1 MAHFSI
7 IGIFRRTETGNDD
20 QPEPFIEG
28 LEPHPAVDVLDTRCR
43 ATITVTCVPRPDL
56 TTSDLTTPTLPSS
69 VFVGS
74 ATGCGALGASGGLL
88 SLYGLASSPS
98 LHGGKGADS
107 AHARLH
113 KPVLPDVGISIDT
126 PAMVTCESNASL
138 AATPPAFSCES
149 LATGACESSAATSD
163 IVACESAAAVASP
176 RPRHPPPSPASPRL
190 HPPPSPASPRSL
202 SPARPRPPSPASH
215 VRDQCEHPLRTRLP

>member
-1 MAHFSI
+1 MTSRSPSSRGSSPILLSMSSTHVAGLQSLSLVCQ
-7 IGIFRRTETGNDD
+7 D
-20 QPEPFIEG
+20 Q
-28 LEPHPAVDVLDTRCR
+28 
-43 ATITVTCVPRPDL
+43 
-56 TTSDLTTPTLPSS
+56 TSQHLAPTLPSS
-69 VFVGS
+69 VFVGG

-176 RPRHPPPSPASPRL
+176 RPRHPPPSPASPRR
-190 HPPPSPASPRSL
+190 HPPPSPASPRSLSPASPRSL